1 MIAVHELL
9 ADFDF
14 QRSKVNFYELKSVIA
29 RLIDSI
35 RYVRERKNPLGRRL
49 VNYDLGGRSKSDTS
63 RISIYL
69 NARHQYIHVCTYLYA
84 ALCTIAVLAKQ
95 NVFVCRL
102 GVFCDLWKNT
112 SLHATLE
119 KNLLS
124 CYVALYLYRKKAET
138 SINS

>member
-14 QRSKVNFYELKSVIA
+14 QRSKVNFYELKSVVA

-49 VNYDLGGRSKSDTS
+49 VNYGLGGRAKSDMS

-69 NARHQYIHVCTYLYA
+69 NARHQYICCSMYDRSTSQ
-84 ALCTIAVLAKQ
+84 AK
-95 NVFVCRL
+95 C
-102 GVFCDLWKNT
+102 FCVPSWRFL
-112 SLHATLE
+112 
-119 KNLLS
+119 
-124 CYVALYLYRKKAET
+124 
-138 SINS
+138 